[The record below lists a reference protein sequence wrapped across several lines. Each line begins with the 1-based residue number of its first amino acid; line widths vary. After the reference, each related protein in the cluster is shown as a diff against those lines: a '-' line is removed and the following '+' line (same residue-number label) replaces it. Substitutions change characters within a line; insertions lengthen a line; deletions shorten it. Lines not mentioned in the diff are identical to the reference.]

1 MSTFL
6 ILVGFLVFWVGVV
19 MLIIATVRKKPKQKL
34 GIITVSAFVVMVI
47 GGVIAPPVEETAEV
61 DTESTEVTKVKE
73 DTQTPEVKKAEEEAA
88 AKEEAD
94 KKAKADAK
102 AKEEAVKKEKVEAEK
117 KAKVDAK
124 AAEEAAKTPTDRI
137 TSIVTDKLKKK
148 TNMDKVRIIGIE
160 DISDSQDGSY
170 IIAKLNASENLTNNM
185 TKSSIWLDSKKILE
199 PISKLETTKKI
210 VLQWHLPL
218 TDSYGETKDGLV
230 MTIDLEREQLD
241 KIKWDNFNG
250 ENFSVISN
258 NYFEHPAFGE

>member
-19 MLIIATVRKKPKQKL
+19 MLIIAAVRKKPKKKL

-47 GGVIAPPVEETAEV
+47 GGVIAPPVKETAEE
-61 DTESTEVTKVKE
+61 DTESIEVTKVKE
-73 DTQTPEVKKAEEEAA
+73 DTQTPEEKKAEEEAA
-88 AKEEAD
+88 AKEVAD
-94 KKAKADAK
+94 KKVK

-117 KAKVDAK
+117 KAKADAK

-137 TSIVTDKLKKK
+137 TSIVTDNLKKK